1 MNEDNFLRQTGRTTK
16 MLEKSLEV
24 INCFEKVYLVF
35 HTLRMAE
42 YARNMFLE
50 ILPRDQQ
57 PIEVTKTHVLF
68 KNTTYEFCNTV
79 NAMRS
84 HHNQDYA
91 VFFDHVVKGEY

>member
-1 MNEDNFLRQTGRTTK
+1 MRDDSLRQTGRTTK

-35 HTLRMAE
+35 HSLRMSE

-50 ILPRDQQ
+50 ILPRDRI
-57 PIEVTKTHVLF
+57 PVKITNTSVIF

-79 NAMRS
+79 SIMRP